1 MILNNYSIHIRFI
14 KFFRKEAQM
23 LWHYH
28 RERGQGL
35 VEYGLIIALIA
46 LAVVSALMIFG
57 ESLFGYYFSD
67 IVTKFID
74 ATTP

>member
-1 MILNNYSIHIRFI
+1 
-14 KFFRKEAQM
+14 M